1 MEYNH
6 IKVCT
11 GVFFNLF
18 ILWLCWIFTAAHG
31 LSPVLL
37 SGGHSQHRRRRLF
50 LRRLLLLWLTGCGCT
65 GFSSCSPRALE
76 HGLSNWA
83 TWALV
88 APWRVESSLGRDWT
102 HVPCTGR
109 WSPIHC
115 TTREVLYYFVLFVFL
130 SVQVLTCLAV
140 RGTGSSF
147 RSLLSF
153 VRRLANCTG

>member
-11 GVFFNLF
+11 GVFFDSF

-31 LSPVLL
+31 LSPVAVSGATL
-37 SGGHSQHRRRRLF
+37 SIAARRLF
-50 LRRLLLLWLTGCGCT
+50 LRRLLLLRRA
-65 GFSSCSPRALE
+65 GFSSCSSRALG
-76 HGLSNWA
+76 HRLSNWA

-88 APWRVESSLGRDWT
+88 APWHVESSLGRDWT

-115 TTREVLYYFVLFVFL
+115 TIGEVLYYFVLFIFF
-130 SVQVLTCLAV
+130 SVHVLTCLAV